1 MKIEPTKI
9 ELVHNPTAG
18 AKEHEAE
25 HLTELLEAAGYKVYY
40 GSSKKKILKK
50 VAVESKLIVVAGG
63 DGTVRKS
70 IIALL
75 DKKIKYKR
83 PIAIL
88 PLGTANN
95 IASSLK
101 IEENLKLNVDAWRK
115 EKLQKLDV
123 GLARTKKDEEYFIES
138 FGFGLFPAL
147 VKWMDEQART
157 PAEDPEDEVRQAHN
171 ALLHL
176 SKHYEAFEATLI
188 NDGKEIS
195 GKFLLLEL
203 LNISRLG
210 PKLELAKNANPGD
223 GKLELIMVKENQ
235 RPQLIKYFEEI
246 IAGKKPIFPIK
257 PVAVTHLKLSVTC
270 KDLHVDDELKET
282 KFHTWDISIL
292 PNLFDVV
299 LTS

>member
-1 MKIEPTKI
+1 MKIELKKI

-18 AKEHEAE
+18 AEEHEGE
-25 HLTELLEAAGYKVYY
+25 NLMHLLGAAGYKVYY

-50 VAVESKLIVVAGG
+50 IAVDSKYVVVAGG
-63 DGTVRKS
+63 DGTVRKA
-70 IIALL
+70 IIAML

-101 IEENLKLNVDAWRK
+101 IEENLRLNADAWRK
-115 EKLQKLDV
+115 EKFQKLDV

-138 FGFGLFPAL
+138 LGFGLFPAL
-147 VKWMDEQART
+147 IKWMDEQPRT
-157 PAEDPEDEVRQAHN
+157 PSEDPEDEVRQAHN

-176 SKHYEAFEATLI
+176 SKHYEAFEATFI
-188 NDGKEIS
+188 SDGKEVS
-195 GKFLLLEL
+195 GKFLMLEL

-210 PKLELAKNANPGD
+210 PKLELAKDANPGD
-223 GKLELIMVKENQ
+223 GKLELVVVKESQ
-235 RPQLIKYFEEI
+235 RPQIIKYFEDI
-246 IAGKKPIFPIK
+246 VAGKKPAFPIK
-257 PVAVTHLKLSVTC
+257 SIQISQLKISVTC

-282 KFHTWDISIL
+282 KFNTWEIKLL
-292 PNLFDVV
+292 PNLFDIV
-299 LTS
+299 LTN